1 MMKLTTQ
8 MIINIRSHRAISR
21 ITRCRRSIAR
31 SSARIMRVDGAMVP
45 LILLPSC
52 EFLGGEGL
60 SLPHTFGEQQGD
72 WLIFEGIEGS

>member
-1 MMKLTTQ
+1 
-8 MIINIRSHRAISR
+8 
-21 ITRCRRSIAR
+21 
-31 SSARIMRVDGAMVP
+31 MRVDGAMVP